1 MKRKEVTEDVCGIS
15 ALREKVN
22 VLKKLVGEKDSIIEN
37 LKKDVSE
44 YRKVGAEM
52 GAELSSLKKSNAA
65 LRGYNKALKKESDK
79 KNDLLDII
87 STYNALPW
95 YIKMFT
101 FKLPIDLTNP
111 KTIRL

>member
-1 MKRKEVTEDVCGIS
+1 MKRKEVTEEVCGIS

-22 VLKKLVGEKDSIIEN
+22 VLKKLVGEKDSIIEK

-52 GAELSSLKKSNAA
+52 GAELSSLNKSNAA
-65 LRGYNKALKKESDK
+65 LRGYNKVLSKRLKQESDK
-79 KNDLLDII
+79 NTDLLDTI
-87 STYNALPW
+87 SIYNALPW

-101 FKLPIDLTNP
+101 FKLPID
-111 KTIRL
+111 